1 MKRQLLKIHSFS
13 QLLFTY
19 SVVLVISLL
28 LFGSLLFAIVFR
40 QLSAVQE
47 QTSRYATVM
56 QLATQISKQ
65 QEAFNRFIVTENT
78 SSQQIQ
84 ALSDMKS
91 AEARAKVQLQ
101 KLETSYEIN
110 PEQYFL
116 LRGIRNGLDFI
127 AQQQAILIEQIP
139 LDVAGFTRYYVIET
153 TYSHLNDYVYSESR
167 CSSSR

>member
-101 KLETSYEIN
+101 KLETSY
-110 PEQYFL
+110 
-116 LRGIRNGLDFI
+116 
-127 AQQQAILIEQIP
+127 
-139 LDVAGFTRYYVIET
+139 
-153 TYSHLNDYVYSESR
+153 
-167 CSSSR
+167 